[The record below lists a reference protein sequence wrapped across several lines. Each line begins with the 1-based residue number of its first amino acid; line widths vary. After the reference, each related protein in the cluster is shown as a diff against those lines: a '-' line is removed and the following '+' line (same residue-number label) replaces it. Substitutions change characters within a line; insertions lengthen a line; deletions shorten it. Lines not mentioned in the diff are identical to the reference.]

1 MADAPR
7 LDQADELVLAVR
19 DALDAA
25 GLDKVHAT
33 INAAEIPS
41 GAANGVVVVAA
52 PKLDF
57 ATWADPVVEWELH
70 AIAGPADNY
79 LAAWRVLDK
88 ILQALHA
95 AELNLK
101 RAEPGGYAQ
110 LNGPVLPS
118 YTITLNDP
126 E

>member
-1 MADAPR
+1 MSDVPR
-7 LDQADELVLAVR
+7 LDQAAELVLDIRA
-19 DALDAA
+19 ALDAA

-33 INAAEIPS
+33 VNAAEVPS
-41 GAANGVVVVAA
+41 GAPNGVVVVAA

-57 ATWADPVVEWELH
+57 ASWGEPAVEWELH

-79 LAAWRVLDK
+79 LAAWSVLDR

-95 AELNLK
+95 AALNLK